1 MTGCNR
7 ARVMPTVARSE
18 SSLRPSGRRRLLSD
32 FRQVTDRRRRCTLHP
47 VQPGKL
53 SLEEVEDAALETLFQ
68 RGVQLR
74 LYVAPF
80 IFLGA
85 MSLLAWDPA
94 AWRGWLVAMAITLA
108 IVRLTVEF
116 LRSRKEGLRR
126 TRLATLLPVPA
137 TLLLIVVG
145 ASGGVESPICVM
157 LPLITVFLCLFL
169 RPTWGFVFA
178 GAATVVVW
186 GLTVIAWNEWV
197 PNFIPAVFG
206 GGPRLA
212 GPAALLFT
220 RAAFI
225 TIGLL
230 WASVLGWVMRRAYRS
245 AIQRALDARDELL
258 TSHDDSTRSLTTLV
272 AEIAHELKNPL
283 ASVKGLAALVDRE
296 AQGKEKE
303 RLTVLRREVDR
314 MQEILESFL
323 NFSRPLVPL
332 DVASV
337 RLAEVVE
344 HVAAL
349 YEGVARERGVEVR
362 IDARPEVSVKADAR
376 KVKQVLINLVQ
387 NAIDVTARGGAID
400 VVVGPEG
407 AGAKI
412 SVMDRGPGVTDL
424 ERVFEPGVT
433 SKDDGNGL
441 GLTIARLLAR
451 QHGGDVRLIARDGGG
466 VVAELS
472 LPAGVP

>member
-1 MTGCNR
+1 MTAR
-7 ARVMPTVARSE
+7 A
-18 SSLRPSGRRRLLSD
+18 GRCS
-32 FRQVTDRRRRCTLHP
+32 VGA
-47 VQPGKL
+47 VQAGKL
-53 SLEEVEDAALETLFQ
+53 SLEEVEDAALESLFQ

-74 LYVAPF
+74 LYFAPF

-94 AWRGWLVAMAITLA
+94 AWRLWLVATATILA
-108 IVRLTVEF
+108 IARLTVEF
-116 LRSRKEGLRR
+116 LRSRNESFRR
-126 TRLATLLPVPA
+126 TRLSALLPVPA

-145 ASGGVESPICVM
+145 SSGGVDSPICVM
-157 LPLITVFLCLFL
+157 LPVITVFLCLFL

-178 GAATVVVW
+178 GVATIVVW
-186 GLTVIAWNEWV
+186 ALTLVAWNEWV
-197 PNFIPAVFG
+197 PTFIPQVFG
-206 GGPRLA
+206 GGPRVA

-220 RAAFI
+220 RTTFL
-225 TIGLL
+225 TIGML
-230 WASVLGWVMRRAYRS
+230 WAAVLGWVMRKAYRS

-283 ASVKGLAALVDRE
+283 ASVKGLAALVDRD

-337 RLAEVVE
+337 RLAEVVTQ
-344 HVAAL
+344 VAAL
-349 YEGVARERGVEVR
+349 YEGVAGERGVEVR
-362 IDARPEVSVKADAR
+362 IDARPDLSVKADAR
-376 KVKQVLINLVQ
+376 KVKQVIINLVQ
-387 NAIDVTARGGAID
+387 NAIDVTARDGAVD

-407 AGAKI
+407 AGAKVC
-412 SVMDRGPGVTDL
+412 VMDRGPGVTDL

-433 SKDDGNGL
+433 SKDHGNGL

-451 QHGGDVRLIARDGGG
+451 QHGGDVRLIAREGGG
-466 VVAELS
+466 VVAEFTLPCVP
-472 LPAGVP
+472 PAGGP